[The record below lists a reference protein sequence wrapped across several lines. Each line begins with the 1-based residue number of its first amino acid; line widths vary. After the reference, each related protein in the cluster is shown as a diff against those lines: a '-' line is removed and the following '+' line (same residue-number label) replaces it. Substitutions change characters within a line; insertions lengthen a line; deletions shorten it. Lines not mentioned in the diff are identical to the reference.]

1 MLIKTCNKHSIQEN
15 IFEVIVKGIFVTK
28 VTNKICTTIVY
39 FIFNEE
45 LNPFQLL
52 GGMGKQ

>member
-52 GGMGKQ
+52 GGMGK